1 MKRHPDYSLLTCDRR
16 WHRPQVDV
24 LPDGQALQPDTS
36 RFLLWLRHR
45 VDILSMPALGDAA
58 TAAEVEQQEVARQA
72 IDLRY
77 NRENQALDEDLRDEL

>member
-1 MKRHPDYSLLTCDRR
+1 MRNRPDHSLFTCDRR

-24 LPDGQALQPDTS
+24 LPESQAPQPDTS

-72 IDLRY
+72 IDSRY
-77 NRENQALDEDLRDEL
+77 SRESQALEQDLRDEL